1 MFNFFKKKA
10 NEPEVK
16 NLKALVDG
24 KAINLEEVP
33 DEIFSS
39 KALGDGV
46 AFEADSSVI
55 VAPCDCEIQAMS
67 EDMKHAIGLKLDNGM
82 EILIHVGVD
91 TVKLD
96 GAGFKQLAKEG
107 TKVKEGDAL
116 LEFDKKL
123 IKENGLCDLV
133 LMIITENPAIQDYQI
148 HLGNVKKADSVV
160 VEW

>member
-1 MFNFFKKKA
+1 M
-10 NEPEVK
+10 
-16 NLKALVDG
+16 
-24 KAINLEEVP
+24 
-33 DEIFSS
+33 
-39 KALGDGV
+39 GDGV

>member
-1 MFNFFKKKA
+1 MFDFLKKKQKKV
-10 NEPEVK
+10 EVK
-16 NLKALVDG
+16 NLKAVVDG

-39 KALGDGV
+39 KALGEGV

-67 EDMKHAIGLKLDNGM
+67 DGMKHAIGLKLENGM
-82 EILIHVGVD
+82 ELLIHVGID
-91 TVKLD
+91 TVKLN
-96 GAGFKQLAKEG
+96 GAGFQQLAKEG
-107 TKVKEGDAL
+107 MKVKAGDEL
-116 LEFDKKL
+116 LKFDKEL

-133 LMIITENPAIQDYQI
+133 LMVITENAGTQDYQI
-148 HLGNVKKADSVV
+148 HLGEVKKADSIV

>member
-1 MFNFFKKKA
+1 MFNFLKKKQKK
-10 NEPEVK
+10 PEVT
-16 NLKALVDG
+16 NLKAVVDG
-24 KAINLEEVP
+24 KAVALEEVP

-67 EDMKHAIGLKLDNGM
+67 DGMKHAIGLKLDNGM
-82 EILIHVGVD
+82 ELLIHVGID
-91 TVKLD
+91 TVKLN

-107 TKVKEGDAL
+107 MKVKTGDEL
-116 LEFDKKL
+116 LKFDKKL
-123 IKENGLCDLV
+123 IKENGLSDLV
-133 LMIITENPAIQDYQI
+133 LMIITENAGMQNYQI
-148 HLGNVKKADSVV
+148 HLGEVKKADSVV